1 MNTIFFMDSKAN
13 SIVIIESQPILLG
26 VLSRTALLAG
36 LNILTEVTD
45 SKKALETALELT
57 PGLIL
62 FSISVP
68 SLNDLEQVTILRQH
82 LPETRIL
89 ALVTGEFQG
98 QEQAALDHGAHKV
111 LTKGVNHWELIDTLR
126 SM

>member
-1 MNTIFFMDSKAN
+1 MDSKAN
-13 SIVIIESQPILLG
+13 SILIIESQPILLG